1 MHNHLKLDVWHRAT
15 DLSVIVCKALARTRP
30 RRHRAILNQ
39 LERSI
44 TSVSANIAE
53 GSGQST
59 DAKFA
64 AFVGIAIGSATESM
78 SHLAQLEGLDVL
90 PREDLPGWRDELQ
103 RIRRMA
109 ESLQRRLLAGDL
121 ERYRHPLGHQS
132 PVQSP
137 RSPVQSPKVP
147 AVLPQSRVLT
157 PDSPG
162 PSVRPE
168 S

>member
-121 ERYRHPLGHQS
+121 ERYRHPLGRQS

-137 RSPVQSPKVP
+137 RSPVPGPKSKGPSCSTPVP
-147 AVLPQSRVLT
+147 S
-157 PDSPG
+157 PDSRLPRSIG
-162 PSVRPE
+162 
-168 S
+168 